1 MAQQVKGFVMA
12 DKLSPLPSIYGGQR
26 QPITCTHKD
35 TAHTHT
41 YMFTHTQKY
50 HIYIYTH
57 KNTTQAHTCAHM

>member
-26 QPITCTHKD
+26 QPITCTHKA

-41 YMFTHTQKY
+41 HTCL
-50 HIYIYTH
+50 HIHKNITYTYTH